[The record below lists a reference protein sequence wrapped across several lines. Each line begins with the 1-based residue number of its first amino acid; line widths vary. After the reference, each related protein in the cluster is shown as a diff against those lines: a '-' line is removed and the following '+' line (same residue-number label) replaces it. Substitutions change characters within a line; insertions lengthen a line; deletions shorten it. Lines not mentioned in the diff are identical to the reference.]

1 VGCLLLCW
9 ISLASLLAAGL
20 VGQLPLSDPPVLNH
34 LLALALLVGLWAP
47 PLAGGLWLAR
57 RPGWAGLRPLGLALI
72 LAGGYGLAAITV
84 PAIAGDNNTL
94 EAVLRLGGLTLLALA
109 AGRWMLS
116 ASGVPRPLLAGVLG
130 LGAPPLAGLAL
141 AGGLIALLTLGWPL
155 TGALGDS
162 RASLGLLLL
171 TLAVV
176 LPEEIVF
183 RGAILGLLTH
193 RHPRRTTL
201 AAAVSLLIYLAFI
214 PTQVLPSGDWDA
226 LLWLL
231 ALPPLA
237 LLATELRALTGSLW
251 AGVVVCWFL
260 RAMPQLFTDPRDE
273 LLEPTQ
279 WLAWGWTLLAAVVIT
294 VVSWTARRVIAHRWP
309 LSRVA
314 RLALTVSLALLIWAG
329 WSGAWV
335 VAGKPGF
342 HNDGFII
349 LMKEQADL
357 SGAAQIDDP
366 VARRAFVYQ
375 ALVDTADGSQ
385 APIRARLEAEGL
397 AYRRYYL
404 QNVIRVDGHR
414 WRTRDFADL
423 TGVAGVVPN
432 PNVRPYP
439 IHTAVGIL
447 PDVQGE
453 GGEGNGIEWNIRQI
467 GADAVW
473 DMGFRGQGI
482 VIGGQDT
489 GYDWQHPALKQSY
502 RGWDPAASHADH
514 HYNWHDAWDDE
525 PVPHDED
532 GHGTHT
538 MGTMVGDDEQGNRI
552 GVAPEARWIG
562 CRNMRR
568 GIGNPTSYLECMEF
582 FLAPYPP
589 GGDPFH
595 DGEVSLSPDVVN
607 NSWGCPDYE
616 GCQQETLKPAMEALR
631 AAGMMMVVSAG
642 NDGPGCQTAS
652 EPPARYDA
660 VFSVGA
666 TNRIGEI
673 AFFSSRGPVVDMD
686 AGQLLKPD
694 IAAPGVDIRSSVPGG
709 DYGISMGTSMAG
721 PHVAGVVAL
730 LWSAWPEL
738 RGNVEAT
745 EGILRRSA
753 TAGPVSQ
760 VCSPSAQTSAP
771 GGLIE
776 EILAAAGGDSP
787 VCACGGVTGTPNNVY
802 GWGQVNAL
810 QAVESVHKD

>member
-1 VGCLLLCW
+1 
-9 ISLASLLAAGL
+9 
-20 VGQLPLSDPPVLNH
+20 
-34 LLALALLVGLWAP
+34 
-47 PLAGGLWLAR
+47 
-57 RPGWAGLRPLGLALI
+57 
-72 LAGGYGLAAITV
+72 
-84 PAIAGDNNTL
+84 
-94 EAVLRLGGLTLLALA
+94 
-109 AGRWMLS
+109 
-116 ASGVPRPLLAGVLG
+116 
-130 LGAPPLAGLAL
+130 
-141 AGGLIALLTLGWPL
+141 
-155 TGALGDS
+155 
-162 RASLGLLLL
+162 
-171 TLAVV
+171 VV
-176 LPEEIVF
+176 LPEELVF
-183 RGAILGLLTH
+183 RGAILGLLTY

-201 AAAVSLLIYLAFI
+201 AAGVSLLIYLAFI
-214 PTQVLPSGDWDA
+214 PTQVLPSGNWDA
-226 LLWLL
+226 LVWLL

-260 RAMPQLFTDPRDE
+260 RVMPQLFTDPRDE

-279 WLAWGWTLLAAVVIT
+279 WLAWGWTLLGAVVIT

-309 LSRVA
+309 LSQVA

-329 WSGAWV
+329 WSGAWM
-335 VAGKPGF
+335 VAGEPGF

-375 ALVDTADGSQ
+375 ALVDTAERSQ

-397 AYRRYYL
+397 AYRPYYL

-414 WRTRDFADL
+414 WRARDFADL
-423 TGVAGVVPN
+423 EGVAGVVPN

-439 IHTAVGIL
+439 MHTAVGIL
-447 PDVQGE
+447 PDIEDMEGE

-489 GYDWQHPALKQSY
+489 GYDWLHPALKHSY
-502 RGWDPAASHADH
+502 RGWDPASGQAGHQ
-514 HYNWHDAWDDE
+514 YNWHDAWDDE
-525 PVPHDED
+525 PV
-532 GHGTHT
+532 
-538 MGTMVGDDEQGNRI
+538 GDDGQGNRI

-589 GGDPFH
+589 DGDPLH
-595 DGEVSLSPDVVN
+595 DGDVSRSPDVVN

-616 GCQQETLKPAMEALR
+616 GCQHETLKPAMEALR

-666 TNRIGEI
+666 SNRIGEI
-673 AFFSSRGPVVDMD
+673 AFFSSRGPVLDMD

-694 IAAPGVDIRSSVPGG
+694 ITAPGVDIRSSVPGG
-709 DYGISMGTSMAG
+709 DYGMAMGTSMAG

-730 LWSAWPEL
+730 LWSARPEL
-738 RGNVEAT
+738 RGNVQAT

-760 VCSPSAQTSAP
+760 VCSPSPA
-771 GGLIE
+771 
-776 EILAAAGGDSP
+776 
-787 VCACGGVTGTPNNVY
+787 CACGGVTGTPNNVY

-810 QAVESVHKD
+810 QAVESVQKD